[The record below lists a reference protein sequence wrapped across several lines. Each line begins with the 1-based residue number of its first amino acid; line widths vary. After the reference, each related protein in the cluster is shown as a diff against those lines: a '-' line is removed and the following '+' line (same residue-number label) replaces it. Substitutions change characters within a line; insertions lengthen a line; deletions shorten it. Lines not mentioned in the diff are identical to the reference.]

1 MATLSTFHATRRPTQ
16 VRFGVLG
23 FACSLSLLTYLDRIC
38 IMRAKENMQADLGF
52 SNNEMGWIFSAFTIG
67 YMLFEVPGGWMG
79 DVWGPRRVITRIV
92 LCWSLFTALT
102 GAVWSF
108 SLDLGPF
115 VLNSLAALLL
125 IRFLFGVGE
134 AGAYPNLTRVVGGWF
149 PFHERAFAQGAIWMC
164 ARLGGAFA
172 PFLIG
177 RLSAAL
183 GWRQAFWV
191 LGAAGVSWCVVFW
204 PWFRDTPEEK
214 PDCNEA
220 ERDLIRGNAPGDADC
235 EDTSLLSAP
244 QKETLLSSEAIRAGA
259 QVRGFA
265 PRPAN
270 RAAHDGFQEGQ
281 PHEKKEAETAPLSE
295 SGHAW
300 PPWRC
305 LLFSLTVWSLC
316 AASCFVCF
324 GWYFYPTWQ
333 PQYLKDVHG
342 ISYEGSELLTGA
354 PFLCGA
360 VGALTGGRLSD
371 SLVRR
376 TGSRRW
382 GRSLLGIVG
391 FTAAGLCVLG
401 TGLATTAWQ
410 AVTLL
415 CLAFLL
421 NDLAIPVIWAACAD
435 VGGRYAGTVSGI
447 MNMAGGVGA
456 ILSPILIPQ
465 VLTMLPAEYSG
476 PQRWRLIFA
485 GLAVSWFLG
494 ALAWVF
500 IDAGKPLFSKE
511 GERPA

>member
-1 MATLSTFHATRRPTQ
+1 MGIRSTLGTVQRPSR

-38 IMRAKENMQADLGF
+38 IMRAKENMQSDLGF
-52 SNNEMGWIFSAFTIG
+52 SDVEIGWIFSAFTIG

-79 DVWGPRRVITRIV
+79 DIWGARRVITRIV

-102 GAVWSF
+102 GCVWGF
-108 SLDLGPF
+108 SHDIGPLVF
-115 VLNSLAALLL
+115 DSLALLLL

-134 AGAYPNLTRVVGGWF
+134 AGAYPNLTRVVGSWF
-149 PFHERAFAQGAIWMC
+149 PFHERAFAQGTIWMC

-172 PFLIG
+172 PFIIG

-191 LGAAGVSWCVVFW
+191 LGAAGVAWCLVFW
-204 PWFRDTPEEK
+204 SWFRDRPEEK
-214 PDCNEA
+214 ATCNEA
-220 ERDLIRGNAPGDADC
+220 ERDLIRNPQSAVGYPPEAKSGQRTADDAD
-235 EDTSLLSAP
+235 
-244 QKETLLSSEAIRAGA
+244 
-259 QVRGFA
+259 
-265 PRPAN
+265 
-270 RAAHDGFQEGQ
+270 
-281 PHEKKEAETAPLSE
+281 
-295 SGHAW
+295 GHHW
-300 PPWRC
+300 PPWRG
-305 LLFSLTVWSLC
+305 LVFSLTLWSLC

-333 PQYLKDVHG
+333 PKYLQDVYG

-360 VGALTGGRLSD
+360 VGSLLGGRLSD

-376 TGSRRW
+376 TGNRRW
-382 GRSLLGIVG
+382 GRSLIGVVG

-401 TGLATTAWQ
+401 TGFTTTAWQ

-415 CLAFLL
+415 CAAFLV
-421 NDLAIPVIWAACAD
+421 NDLAIPVIWAVCAD

-447 MNMAGGVGA
+447 MNMAGGIGA
-456 ILSPILIPQ
+456 ILSPILIPR
-465 VLTMLPAEYSG
+465 VLRMLPADYSG
-476 PQRWRLIFA
+476 PERWRLIFA

-494 ALAWVF
+494 ALSWVF
-500 IDAGKPLFSKE
+500 IDAATPLFAGARSQRSE
-511 GERPA
+511 VRGQRSEVRGQRS